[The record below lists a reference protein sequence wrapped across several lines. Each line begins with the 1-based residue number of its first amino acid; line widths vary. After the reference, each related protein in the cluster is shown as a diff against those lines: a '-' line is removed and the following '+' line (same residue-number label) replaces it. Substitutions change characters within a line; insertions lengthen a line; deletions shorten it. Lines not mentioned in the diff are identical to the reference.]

1 MAIIINAAE
10 FPVDATGD
18 ACVGDEI
25 LFDEAVFSGSY
36 RNAKYLGHRRIAAR
50 IVKDSYGADKQ
61 QHTFSLIVI
70 ASDGVEPLAAGATTR
85 RKGRNIYRNRTMR
98 RRWTDEASRKA
109 ALDDKHAR
117 GSAARSARDA
127 RRAEG
132 WL

>member
-1 MAIIINAAE
+1 MTAINAAE
-10 FPVDATGD
+10 FTIDATGD

-25 LFDEAVFSGSY
+25 LFSEAVFSGSY
-36 RNAKYLGHRRIAAR
+36 RNAKYLGDRRIAAR

-61 QHTFSLIVI
+61 QHTFSLVVI

-85 RKGRNIYRNRTMR
+85 RKGRNVYRNRTMR
-98 RRWTDEASRKA
+98 KRWADEVSRKA

>member
-1 MAIIINAAE
+1 MTTIDATE
-10 FPVDATGD
+10 FPIDATGD

-25 LFDEAVFSGSY
+25 LFNEAVFSGSF
-36 RNAKYLGHRRIAAR
+36 RNAKYLGDRRIAAR

-61 QHTFSLIVI
+61 QHTFSLVVI

-85 RKGRNIYRNRTMR
+85 RKGRNIYRHHTLRK
-98 RRWTDEASRKA
+98 RWTDEASRKA
-109 ALDDKHAR
+109 ALADKHAR